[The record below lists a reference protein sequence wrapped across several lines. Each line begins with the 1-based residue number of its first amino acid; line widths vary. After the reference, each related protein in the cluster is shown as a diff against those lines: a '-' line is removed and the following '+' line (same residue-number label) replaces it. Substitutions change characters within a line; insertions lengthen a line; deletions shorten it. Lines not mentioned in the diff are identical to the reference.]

1 MASDIEIADM
11 IRGIVPADG
20 TPIANYAVI
29 RYLSDRT
36 QDPIDR
42 DRYFSVR
49 QSLISSGELEA
60 VHGGYGGRVARTR
73 PIIQLDPVIPEAED
87 WSVERNLY
95 RPFYRY
101 LALHWPRHSGV
112 AVGDKLL
119 VEIIGDARPEGAKQ
133 WSIPDLVAI
142 NCLRYQW
149 PPHQELEVHAFEV
162 KTASGGSDISAYQ
175 AFAYSAFAHYTY
187 LCWHVGNFTPQTKID
202 SVVEACRTLKVGL
215 ILCASPSE
223 TKSYRL
229 LHTPARKEPSR
240 AALDSFIEQ
249 KLSSEHKSE
258 ILEWVR
264 VGAPAWGV

>member
-73 PIIQLDPVIPEAED
+73 PIIPEAED

-162 KTASGGSDISAYQ
+162 KTASGGSDISAY
-175 AFAYSAFAHYTY
+175 
-187 LCWHVGNFTPQTKID
+187 
-202 SVVEACRTLKVGL
+202 RTLKVGL

>member
-1 MASDIEIADM
+1 MVSDIEIADM
-11 IRGIVPADG
+11 IRDIVPADG

-36 QDPIDR
+36 KTQIDR

-49 QSLISSGELEA
+49 QSLIARRELEA

-73 PIIQLDPVIPEAED
+73 PIIRLDPSIPEADD

-101 LALHWPRHSGV
+101 LALHWPRYSGV
-112 AVGDKLL
+112 AIGDKLL
-119 VEIIGDARPEGAKQ
+119 VEIIGDARPEGARP

-187 LCWHVGNFTPQTKID
+187 FCWHVIDSTPPNKID
-202 SVVEACRTLKVGL
+202 GVVEACRTLNVGL
-215 ILCASPSE
+215 ILCTSPRE
-223 TKSYRL
+223 PNSYQLR
-229 LHTPARKEPSR
+229 HTPSRKEPSR

-249 KLSSEHKSE
+249 KVSSEHKTA

-264 VGAPAWGV
+264 VGASAWVK